1 MVSFSVRHDPVPAS
15 VKIDLELHKPYRT
28 WFGLGRLRCEWCH
41 HTWGAH
47 GCPQRRSAVKLLASC
62 IGSDSL
68 RDVLTALIGFSW
80 DGGAA

>member
-1 MVSFSVRHDPVPAS
+1 VVYSSLRYDPVPAS

-28 WFGLGRLRCEWCH
+28 WFGLGRLRCEWCN

-47 GCPQRRSAVKLLASC
+47 GCPQRRSAVKLLASR

-68 RDVLTALIGFSW
+68 REVLTNLIGFSW
-80 DGGAA
+80 GSAA